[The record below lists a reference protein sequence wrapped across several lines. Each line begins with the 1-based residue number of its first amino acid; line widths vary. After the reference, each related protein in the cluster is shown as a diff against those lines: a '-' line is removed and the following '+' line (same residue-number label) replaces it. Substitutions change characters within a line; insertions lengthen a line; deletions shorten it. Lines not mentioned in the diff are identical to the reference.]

1 MTSAPLIAIV
11 GAGPGG
17 LMAAEAAALS
27 GARVVVFDAMPSAG
41 RKFLLAGRG
50 GLNLTHS
57 EPRARFLERYSG
69 LPLLADALAEF
80 DAAAVRGW
88 TRELGIDT
96 FVGTSGRVF
105 PTQLKAAPLL
115 RAWLHRLRDHG
126 VELRMRHR
134 LTGLSADNGRW
145 ALRFATPAAPVDI
158 SADAVVLA
166 LGGGSWPRLGSDGS
180 WVDWLGAAG
189 VSIAPLRP
197 SNCGFEC
204 GWSEHLRTHF
214 AGAAV
219 KNIAAWVDDS
229 DSCGTLPHQSCSAV
243 ASSC

>member
-1 MTSAPLIAIV
+1 MTAAPLIAIV

-17 LMAAEAAALS
+17 LMAAEAASLS

-57 EPRARFLERYSG
+57 EPRAQFLERYSG

-88 TRELGIDT
+88 ARGLGIDT

-126 VELRMRHR
+126 VELRVRHR

-145 ALRFATPAAPVDI
+145 AAAVRDPGGCGRHQCRRRGARARRWQLAAT
-158 SADAVVLA
+158 
-166 LGGGSWPRLGSDGS
+166 RLGWFVGGLARRCRCADR
-180 WVDWLGAAG
+180 A
-189 VSIAPLRP
+189 IATVELRVRVRL
-197 SNCGFEC
+197 E
-204 GWSEHLRTHF
+204 RTLAHD
-214 AGAAV
+214 
-219 KNIAAWVDDS
+219 I
-229 DSCGTLPHQSCSAV
+229 LPAPR
-243 ASSC
+243 